1 MNWWS
6 RLLHRSRMEEQLEK
20 ELRFHLEQREVSL
33 ISRGRSAE
41 QARREARLA
50 IGGPEQVKEMCR
62 DARGTRWLEDLWQ
75 DFRYAVRTMRQHKG
89 FAAVAVLTLALG
101 TGATTVM
108 FTVVNGVLLKPLVYP
123 EPDRLLSLHEHV
135 EKYGDWVFS
144 YPNFL
149 DCQRDARSLT
159 LAAWR
164 HGGGIVSEPGDADY
178 VSGRQISANFFS
190 VLGIGLARGRSFLP
204 GEDRPNATLVAIISY
219 RLWQSRFGGKLD
231 TTGAR
236 LIFNGKPYTVVGIAP
251 MGFDPSED
259 TDVFT
264 PIGQN
269 NSPTMQNREMHPG
282 IRVIG
287 RLRPGV
293 TFAQAQ
299 AELGMIGRRLA
310 RQYPKAMAEHTF
322 SAEPLRQA
330 VVGDVR
336 PTLWL
341 LLGAVGL
348 VLLIACVN
356 VASLLLARA
365 VSRERE
371 LAMRTALGASR
382 GRLIRQCLTES
393 AILSFGGCAL
403 GILFAALGARP
414 FVAFWPGGLPR
425 ANEIQLDWRVL
436 LFALAAALL
445 SGLLFGLAPALR
457 APVRHIEQTL
467 RAGART
473 VTGSARRLHS
483 SFVVSEMAIAVVLLI
498 AAGMLGRSL
507 LRVSSLDPG
516 FNPNNVLLTQVAL
529 SSDALTNPTTT
540 RAAWRDILD
549 RVRRVP
555 GVESAAVADVVPMG
569 ADTEEIPYWTT
580 PNAPPPNQIPLAQM
594 NLVTPAYLKVMGIK
608 LLQGRFFNE
617 HDQTGNEPVVVID
630 SVMAQRAF
638 GNRDPI
644 GKRLNLQFLGPT
656 RVIGVVDHV
665 RHYGLAADD
674 QASVREMIYVPFEQL
689 PDSFMRL
696 TSGMSLLVRTAVP
709 PLNLVQAIRGEV
721 RGATRDQALY
731 EVRTMQQLVHA
742 SLSHQRFL
750 LVLFSIFAGLALLL
764 ASIGIYGVLAYLTN
778 QRVPEIGVRM
788 ALGANARDVMRMVF
802 RQSLGMIVLGGAIG
816 IAASLAAGQVLKA
829 QVAGMRSTDLLTY
842 ATMISLLAAAALF
855 ASFIPARRAS
865 RVDPVKALRQD

>member
-1 MNWWS
+1 
-6 RLLHRSRMEEQLEK
+6 
-20 ELRFHLEQREVSL
+20 
-33 ISRGRSAE
+33 
-41 QARREARLA
+41 
-50 IGGPEQVKEMCR
+50 
-62 DARGTRWLEDLWQ
+62 
-75 DFRYAVRTMRQHKG
+75 
-89 FAAVAVLTLALG
+89 
-101 TGATTVM
+101 
-108 FTVVNGVLLKPLVYP
+108 
-123 EPDRLLSLHEHV
+123 
-135 EKYGDWVFS
+135 
-144 YPNFL
+144 
-149 DCQRDARSLT
+149 
-159 LAAWR
+159 
-164 HGGGIVSEPGDADY
+164 
-178 VSGRQISANFFS
+178 
-190 VLGIGLARGRSFLP
+190 
-204 GEDRPNATLVAIISY
+204 
-219 RLWQSRFGGKLD
+219 
-231 TTGAR
+231 
-236 LIFNGKPYTVVGIAP
+236 
-251 MGFDPSED
+251 
-259 TDVFT
+259 
-264 PIGQN
+264 
-269 NSPTMQNREMHPG
+269 
-282 IRVIG
+282 
-287 RLRPGV
+287 
-293 TFAQAQ
+293 
-299 AELGMIGRRLA
+299 
-310 RQYPKAMAEHTF
+310 
-322 SAEPLRQA
+322 
-330 VVGDVR
+330 
-336 PTLWL
+336 
-341 LLGAVGL
+341 
-348 VLLIACVN
+348 
-356 VASLLLARA
+356 
-365 VSRERE
+365 
-371 LAMRTALGASR
+371 
-382 GRLIRQCLTES
+382 
-393 AILSFGGCAL
+393 SFGGCAL
-403 GILFAALGARP
+403 GILFAAFGARP

-498 AAGMLGRSL
+498 AAGMLGRTL

-529 SSDALTNPTTT
+529 SSAALTNPTTT

-630 SVMAQRAF
+630 SAMAQRAF

-689 PDSFMRL
+689 PNSFMRL

-816 IAASLAAGQVLKA
+816 IAATLAAGQVLKA

-842 ATMISLLAAAALF
+842 ATMISLLAA
-855 ASFIPARRAS
+855 
-865 RVDPVKALRQD
+865 